1 MIVAGFLLVATLVTG
16 AILMLIAL
24 QAYKLFGAINTRFAK
39 QQAMIVVLICGAGL
53 VRSIQDIGMHAIRL
67 GWLPLSTGGRLVSVL
82 QAIIVLFGLAVL
94 APALIILRQLTSE
107 FARTEVI
114 ADRFAGRLPKG
125 VTTETAGLTKR
136 EVEVVEVVGSGL
148 VSDREIAD
156 ELTISTATAATH
168 IRNIMRKTG
177 VKRRADL
184 TLLASRERPH
194 AKG

>member
-1 MIVAGFLLVATLVTG
+1 MIVAGLLLAATLVTG
-16 AILMLIAL
+16 GILIFIAV
-24 QAYKLFGAINTRFAK
+24 QAYRLVGTINTRFAR
-39 QQAMIVVLICGAGL
+39 QQAMIVVLLCATAL
-53 VRSIQDIGMHAIRL
+53 VRSLQDIGIHAIRL

-82 QAIIVLFGLAVL
+82 QAIIVVAGLAVL
-94 APALIILRQLTSE
+94 VPALIILKQLTSE

-125 VTTETAGLTKR
+125 VTSETAGLTRR
-136 EVEVVEVVGSGL
+136 EIQVVEVVGTGL
-148 VSDREIAD
+148 LSDREIAD
-156 ELTISTATAATH
+156 ELTISTSTAATH

-184 TLLASRERPH
+184 ALLAARQRPH